1 MNEIIDIVRDAVGEI
16 SAGLEIIYHHE
27 GKDEHLSGVNVSFIF
42 GSDQYV
48 KDVLDIYSKSDKI
61 DHKFPMV
68 ALFTPVEEERGL
80 ERHMSEAKVSI
91 IIACSSTEYFT
102 NEEREVYS
110 FKNILRPI
118 YKRLLEVFKSDSRLD
133 FGYGNKVKHIYS
145 ENFDYGRY
153 GAYTASG
160 DAVSEH
166 IDAINIR
173 SLELNINYP
182 NCR

>member
-1 MNEIIDIVRDAVGEI
+1 MIEIIDIMRDAVSEI
-16 SAGLEIIYHHE
+16 SKDLEIVYTNN
-27 GKDEHLSGVNVSFIF
+27 GKSEIISGVNVSYVF
-42 GSDQYV
+42 GSDQYI
-48 KDVLDIYSKSDKI
+48 KDVLDIYSKSDKM
-61 DHKFPMV
+61 DQKFPLI
-68 ALFTPVEEERGL
+68 ALFTPIEEERGT
-80 ERHMSEAKVSI
+80 ERHLSESKVSV
-91 IIACSSTEYFT
+91 IIACSSTESFT
-102 NEEREVYS
+102 NEQREVYS

-118 YKRLLEVFKSDSRLD
+118 YRKLLEVLKADRRLD
-133 FGYGNKVKHIYS
+133 FGYGDKVKHTYS
-145 ENFDYGRY
+145 ENYDYGRY

>member
-1 MNEIIDIVRDAVGEI
+1 MNEIIDIVRDAVGNV
-16 SAGLEIIYHHE
+16 SKDLEIIYHHD
-27 GKDEHLSGVNVSFIF
+27 GADKVLSDIDVSFIF
-42 GSDQYV
+42 GSAQYV
-48 KDVLDIYSKSDKI
+48 KDVLDIYTKSDKT
-61 DHKFPMV
+61 DHKFPMI
-68 ALFTPVEEERGL
+68 ALFTPIEEERGL
-80 ERHMSEAKVSI
+80 ERFMSKAKVSI

-118 YKRLLEVFKSDSRLD
+118 YRRLLEVLKSDSRLD
-133 FGYGNKVKHIYS
+133 FGYGDKVQHIYS

-173 SLELNINYP
+173 SLELNIKYP